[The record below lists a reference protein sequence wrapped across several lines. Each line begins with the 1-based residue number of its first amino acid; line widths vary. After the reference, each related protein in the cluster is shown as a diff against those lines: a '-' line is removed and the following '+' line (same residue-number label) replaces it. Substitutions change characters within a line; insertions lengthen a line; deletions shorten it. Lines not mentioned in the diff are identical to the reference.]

1 MSDYTVRYL
10 RSDGTVTMYFTPN
23 CCSDADASRQA
34 ASHMRPE
41 FARAE
46 IWRDL
51 DCLAVLHAADVA
63 RTAPPKA
70 A

>member
-10 RSDGTVTMYFTPN
+10 RSDGTVTMYFKPN

-34 ASHMRPE
+34 ANQMRPE

-51 DCLAVLHAADVA
+51 DCLAVLSLAD
-63 RTAPPKA
+63 TAPAVPPKA